1 MKNYLINILFFKKIF
16 VFILIGILLS
26 KEKIIIKDQL
36 FLVLIVKKIIFL
48 MKKVV
53 IFNKLHNLRRWEN
66 QIKINNY
73 KINKNTNNPPN
84 FMLIILKI
92 KIKII

>member
-1 MKNYLINILFFKKIF
+1 
-16 VFILIGILLS
+16 
-26 KEKIIIKDQL
+26 
-36 FLVLIVKKIIFL
+36 